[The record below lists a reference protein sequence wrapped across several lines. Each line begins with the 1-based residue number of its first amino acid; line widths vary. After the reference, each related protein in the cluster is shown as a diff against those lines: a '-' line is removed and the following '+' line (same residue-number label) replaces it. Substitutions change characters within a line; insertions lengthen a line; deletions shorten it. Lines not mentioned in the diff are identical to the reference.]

1 MVALNY
7 NPVEKGHVASLA
19 RPGGNVTG
27 VFTLAPEQGAKQ
39 LELLKEVVPRVTLI
53 GVLWD
58 SDGPANLARPSSSW
72 SFELVINMKTAEAL
86 GLTIPASL
94 LQRADQV
101 IEVVDR
107 RTLLRS
113 RVYVWMSDR
122 ARRMTRWVCAY
133 WVPR

>member
-1 MVALNY
+1 MSSRRISCLSSNDL
-7 NPVEKGHVASLA
+7 PI
-19 RPGGNVTG
+19 
-27 VFTLAPEQGAKQ
+27 EQPTK
-39 LELLKEVVPRVTLI
+39 
-53 GVLWD
+53 
-58 SDGPANLARPSSSW
+58 
-72 SFELVINMKTAEAL
+72 FELVINMKTAEAL